1 MVSRVIELVASGRR
15 RRALVLS
22 LSVAVPVVVCALSG
36 SMRDRVST
44 TSAALVLVLCVVVA
58 GTSGQRIAA
67 LLAAVSGGISFDFFL
82 TQPYHSLVISDPN
95 DVEVTVL
102 LLVIGVIVTEA
113 TMWGLRQESRAARR
127 SGYLDGALRAAENA
141 HSPDMPTTTLV
152 RFTAAQ
158 IAEVLGVSACR
169 FVPGP
174 VHDSRLAV
182 LHHDGRVTRNDRTLD
197 VEKNGLPIDGETA
210 LEVRRGSDTLGH
222 FVITSA
228 SAMAYPT
235 AEQRRVAVLLA
246 DQVAGALTP

>member
-22 LSVAVPVVVCALSG
+22 LSVVVPVVVCALSG

-67 LLAAVSGGISFDFFL
+67 LLAAVSAGISFDFFL
-82 TQPYHSLVISDPN
+82 TQPYYSLVISDPN

-102 LLVIGVIVTEA
+102 LIVIGGIVTEA

-197 VEKNGLPIDGETA
+197 VEKDGLPIDGETA

>member
-1 MVSRVIELVASGRR
+1 MVSRVIELVMSGRK

-22 LSVAVPVVVCALSG
+22 LSVATPVVVSAVSASL
-36 SMRDRVST
+36 RDRVST

-67 LLAAVSGGISFDFFL
+67 LLAAVSSGISFDYFL
-82 TQPYHSLVISDPN
+82 TQPYSSLVIADPN

-102 LLVIGVIVTEA
+102 LIVIGVIVTEA

-141 HSPDMPTTTLV
+141 HSRDMPTSTFV

-158 IAEVLGVSACR
+158 ITEVLGVSSSR

-174 VHDSRLAV
+174 VHDSRLAL
-182 LHHDGRVTRNDRTLD
+182 LHHDGRVTQNDRTLD
-197 VEKNGLPIDGETA
+197 VERDGLPVEEETA
-210 LEVRRGSDTLGH
+210 LEVRRGSETVGH

-228 SAMAYPT
+228 SAMAYPA

-246 DQVAGALTP
+246 DQVAGALPH

>member
-1 MVSRVIELVASGRR
+1 MSSRVVELVMSGRR

-22 LSVAVPVVVCALSG
+22 LSVAAPVVIGALSG

-44 TSAALVLVLCVVVA
+44 TSAALVLVVCVVVA
-58 GTSGQRIAA
+58 GTSGQRVAA
-67 LLAAVSGGISFDFFL
+67 LLAALSAGISFDFFL
-82 TQPYHSLVISDPN
+82 TQPYYSLAISDT
-95 DVEVTVL
+95 DDLEVTVL

-127 SGYLDGALRAAENA
+127 SGYLEGALRAAENA
-141 HSPDMPTTTLV
+141 HSRDMPTPTLI

-158 IAEVLGVSACR
+158 ITEVLGVSACR

-174 VHDSRLAV
+174 VHDSRLAL
-182 LHHDGRVTRNDRTLD
+182 LHHDGRVTRNDKILD
-197 VEKNGLPIDGETA
+197 VEKNGLPVDGETA
-210 LEVRRGSDTLGH
+210 LEVRRGTETLGH

-246 DQVAGALTP
+246 DQVAGALAR

>member
-15 RRALVLS
+15 RRPLVLS
-22 LSVAVPVVVCALSG
+22 LSVAVPVVVCAVSG
-36 SMRDRVST
+36 SMRERVST

-67 LLAAVSGGISFDFFL
+67 LLAAVSGGISFDYFL
-82 TQPYHSLVISDPN
+82 TQPYRSLVISDPN

-102 LLVIGVIVTEA
+102 LIVIGVVVTEA

-141 HSPDMPTTTLV
+141 HSRDMPVTTLV

-158 IAEVLGVSACR
+158 IAEVLGVSSCR

-182 LHHDGRVTRNDRTLD
+182 LHHDGRVTRNDRTVD
-197 VEKNGLPIDGETA
+197 VEKDGLPIDGETA

>member
-67 LLAAVSGGISFDFFL
+67 LLAAVSGGISYDFFL

-102 LLVIGVIVTEA
+102 LIVIGVIVTEA

>member
-1 MVSRVIELVASGRR
+1 MSSRVVELVMSGRR

-22 LSVAVPVVVCALSG
+22 LSVAAPVVIGALSG

-44 TSAALVLVLCVVVA
+44 TSAALVLVVCVVVA
-58 GTSGQRIAA
+58 GTSGQRVAA
-67 LLAAVSGGISFDFFL
+67 LMAALSAGISFDFFL
-82 TQPYHSLVISDPN
+82 TQPYYSLAISDT
-95 DVEVTVL
+95 DDLEVTVL

-127 SGYLDGALRAAENA
+127 SGYLEGALRAAENA
-141 HSPDMPTTTLV
+141 HSRDMPTPTLI

-158 IAEVLGVSACR
+158 ITEVLGVSACR

-174 VHDSRLAV
+174 VHDSRLAL
-182 LHHDGRVTRNDRTLD
+182 LHHDGRVTRNDKILD
-197 VEKNGLPIDGETA
+197 VEKNGLPVDGETA
-210 LEVRRGSDTLGH
+210 LEVRRGTETLGH

-246 DQVAGALTP
+246 DQVAGALAR

>member
-22 LSVAVPVVVCALSG
+22 LSVGVPVVVCALSG

-102 LLVIGVIVTEA
+102 LIVIGGIVTEA

>member
-22 LSVAVPVVVCALSG
+22 LSVGVPVVVCALSG

>member
-67 LLAAVSGGISFDFFL
+67 LLAAVSGGISFDFVL

-102 LLVIGVIVTEA
+102 LIVIGGIVTEA

-197 VEKNGLPIDGETA
+197 VEKDGLPIDGETA

-246 DQVAGALTP
+246 DQVAGAFTP